1 MPHGFNRHF
10 TGGVKIAIVLQ
21 TLKMSCRGVLSMRWA
36 DKCMLE
42 LTHRNLF
49 EDDGHRS
56 RFKDLLDCYFAAPF
70 FTKGLCKCMY
80 LGAWDN
86 VHFAMLLDILNEM
99 TIERADHLEPMV
111 DNGIVLEK
119 SAEDVGDDAEA
130 AILNLSLCF
139 TTDTEFD
146 RSCLDTLEVTDPES
160 AYIIKRALLAAQC
173 IDDLPRL

>member
-1 MPHGFNRHF
+1 
-10 TGGVKIAIVLQ
+10 
-21 TLKMSCRGVLSMRWA
+21 MRWA

-86 VHFAMLLDILNEM
+86 VHFAQLLDILNSM
-99 TIERADHLEPMV
+99 TIERSRHLAPMA
-111 DNGIVLEK
+111 DNGMVLEK
-119 SAEDVGDDAEA
+119 NAEEGGMESEA
-130 AILNLSLCF
+130 AVMNLAVCF
-139 TTDTEFD
+139 TTDTPFD
-146 RSCLDTLEVTDPES
+146 RSCLDDLEIIDPER

-173 IDDLPRL
+173 IDDLPKIR

>member
-1 MPHGFNRHF
+1 M
-10 TGGVKIAIVLQ
+10 K
-21 TLKMSCRGVLSMRWA
+21 WA

-70 FTKGLCKCMY
+70 FFFFFCKCMY

-111 DNGIVLEK
+111 DNGMVLEK
-119 SAEDVGDDAEA
+119 TAEDTGDNAEA
-130 AILNLSLCF
+130 AIMNLSICF
-139 TTDTEFD
+139 TSNVEFD
-146 RSCLDTLEVTDPES
+146 RSCLDTLEVSDPDR

-173 IDDLPRL
+173 IDDLPEL